1 MFKRIYISLLLLVI
15 LSGTA
20 LSQRYSSFSNYQIFP
35 SAITQTEP
43 VICISPLNH
52 QILFVSAVTIKLGTS
67 LLRSEGVYFSTNGG
81 TNWIGIDSCTGQST
95 SNHGGSPGVAINNN
109 GVFVLTHNGLFIPG
123 AYGHFSTDFGTTWS
137 NASTI
142 IGSQTDDKCVSPT
155 TADYDPA
162 SSYFGRIYHARVV
175 FTSPFPVD
183 FSYSTNGGTSWVPSF
198 AINNSPP
205 LRCSGAYVKTGI
217 DGKVYA
223 CWAGV
228 NSISPFP
235 ENLIGLAVSTNGGDN
250 WSVNQNIYA
259 VNGINGTLPSKGS
272 IRVNGLPNLG
282 IDKSNGPRRGWLYI
296 ATTEQNLAPAGS
308 DPDII
313 LHYSSNNGTNWS
325 PGIRVNKDPVNNGK
339 IQYFPSIDVDSTG
352 AVNILYYD
360 DRNTSSD
367 SAEVYLSRSKD
378 GGSTWTEF
386 LVSSHRFK
394 PKPIPGGAA
403 GYQGDHITLQSS
415 GNKLYAMWMDDY
427 SGLYQVWLAP
437 IDISTIGIRNITT
450 EIPDKFNLQQNYPN
464 PFNPSTKIKFDLPL
478 RRGVGGM
485 IVSLKIYNITGREIS
500 TLVNEN
506 LQAGSYEVTFDGANM
521 PSGVYFY
528 RLTTDNYSQSKKM
541 TLIK

>member
-1 MFKRIYISLLLLVI
+1 MCKRIFISLLMLSM
-15 LSGTA
+15 LSGAA
-20 LSQRYSSFSNYQIFP
+20 LSQRYSSFSNYLIFP
-35 SAITQTEP
+35 STITQTEP
-43 VICISPLNH
+43 VMCISPLNP

-67 LLRSEGVYFSTNGG
+67 LLKSEGVYFSTNGG

-95 SNHGGSPGVAINNN
+95 ANHGGSPGVAINNN

-137 NASTI
+137 NAATI
-142 IGSQTDDKCVSPT
+142 ISSQTDDKCVSPT
-155 TADYDPA
+155 TADYDPT
-162 SSYFGRIYHARVV
+162 SPYYGRIYHARVV

-183 FSYSTNGGTSWVPSF
+183 FSYTTNGGVSWIPSF

-205 LRCSGAYVKTGI
+205 QRCSGAYVKTGL
-217 DGKVYA
+217 DGKVYV

-228 NSISPFP
+228 APTSPFP
-235 ENLIGLAVSTNGGDN
+235 ENFIGLAVSTNGGDN

-282 IDKSNGPRRGWLYI
+282 IDKSNGPRRGWMYI

-313 LHYSSNNGTNWS
+313 LHYSSNNGTSWS
-325 PGIRVNKDPVNNGK
+325 SGIRVNQDPMNNGK
-339 IQYFPSIDVDSTG
+339 IQYFPSIDVDTTG
-352 AVNILYYD
+352 AINILYYD

-386 LVSSHRFK
+386 LVSNHRFK

-403 GYQGDHITLQSS
+403 GYQGDHITLESS
-415 GNKLYAMWMDDY
+415 GNKLYALWMDDF

-450 EIPDKFNLQQNYPN
+450 QIPDKFNLQQNYPN
-464 PFNPSTKIKFDLPL
+464 PFNPVTKIKFDIASHS
-478 RRGVGGM
+478 VGQTFLS
-485 IVSLKIYNITGREIS
+485 VYDITGREIS

-506 LQAGSYEVTFDGANM
+506 LQAGSYEVTFDGSNI
-521 PSGVYFY
+521 PSGIYFY
-528 RLTTDNYSQSKKM
+528 RLKSGNYFETKRMVLVK
-541 TLIK
+541 